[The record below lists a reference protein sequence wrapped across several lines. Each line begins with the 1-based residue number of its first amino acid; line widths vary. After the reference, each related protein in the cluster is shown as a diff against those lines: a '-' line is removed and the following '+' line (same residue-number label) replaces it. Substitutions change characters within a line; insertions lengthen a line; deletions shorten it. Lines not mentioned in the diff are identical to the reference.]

1 MTLQEF
7 EPLLEDEVV
16 RYISE
21 RHHTTAHHLLTHLAD
36 MKLEDNEL
44 QIIRDLMQMYK

>member
-1 MTLQEF
+1 MNTKNSDKLLQ
-7 EPLLEDEVV
+7 DEVV

-21 RHHTTAHHLLTHLAD
+21 RHHTTAQNLMAHLAE

-44 QIIRDLMQMYK
+44 QIIRDLIQMYK